1 VRVTKKLSSLLSKT
15 LYLNGVFLTKNN
27 FIIVLV
33 TCLTFSANFLFGQT
47 NVSGV
52 ISANT
57 SWTKA
62 NSPYI
67 VTGNLLINSGV
78 TLTIQDGVSVKVNGN
93 YYIKIE
99 GKIDAVGSSTSKIRF
114 ETNSLTPTK
123 TNWLGIQIRPT
134 GGSVINGDLT
144 YSSGS
149 RLKYV
154 IIKNAKKGVYVYNTG
169 FFMSNMEFENNDYG
183 VEIRSTNDILID
195 NSVFTSNNYGIYTEY
210 ESNDTDPT
218 STIQNTYIQN
228 SSFNSNNTG
237 NYFFLNQRD
246 FKNLN
251 VTNNIYNTN
260 QIGLTFSG
268 GGYGSRVHSVILK
281 SNTFIDNIQNGLEI
295 GQIYGEGSG
304 GSLPPYPLIVEKNK
318 FIRNGVLWSYGGGI
332 SGVTSKFT
340 KNIISNP
347 NGNGLLIKGETSKSD
362 LFNNNFI
369 YSNTNILTIQGLY
382 GNSYLPSN
390 KTFSYNTFIG
400 NTTNALIKTKGAGMV
415 FNNNNFLPYQVQTVL
430 QVDDANNVNSNNNY
444 WGTND
449 LTAINQMIYDKNENF
464 ELGTASISSI
474 LNSNEN
480 SAPITTPENV
490 LKSLSSNQVKI
501 SWSSNTESDIT
512 GYKIYYGGYNGY
524 SYTNVL
530 DVGNVLTYTLPSS
543 VNINDDIAVT
553 AYDTSKDGIDDQFD
567 GNESWY
573 SPANKTPEA
582 PSGLKIDLASKKIKL
597 DWTAS
602 TSTGVNAYYVYRSTN
617 GTTYAKVGS
626 AVSSNFIDRGLT
638 AQTKYYYKISAID
651 SLDLSYDNYGLESQF
666 SDVVSASPNNIIYV
680 AKNGN
685 DSNIGSKTNPKL
697 KISAASTEAVS
708 GDSILINDGTYTENI
723 SYRDKQL
730 SFIGINGAT
739 KVILKPLLSSQI
751 MAITQNGGKSLFKGL
766 TFADGGNSA
775 GSAIYTQTSNP
786 IIENCI
792 FRNHSQGSILQLNRN
807 NFTITNCLVYNNNA
821 NVFLDLA
828 NGLDSIPYINNITY
842 TNNTNNWFYA
852 TGITTFA
859 PNVKNSIIWN
869 SSAIK
874 YQGGISI
881 ENSIVKGG
889 FPGTTSNIDT
899 SPRFL
904 DSLNNDFRLA
914 NFSPAIGLGRSISGI
929 NTDIIDL
936 PRPGPSASNP
946 DAGAYE
952 NIYSQPSP
960 YVVADSSRNGMI
972 YFKFKLAGLNNLK
985 KINIYKGLT
994 SEPSIKYQSINPNTE
1009 FTDTL
1014 NQEFNKSLHYRF
1026 TTVDLSDR
1034 EGGFSNEIKTIAF
1047 TSPVLKAPLNLSL
1060 KIDTA
1065 IAFSWS
1071 KIGGASLYTLQFS
1084 KDSTF
1089 STDLTEK
1096 IVADTFLVQNNL
1108 NHNSKYYW
1116 KVKSSTGKAY
1126 SKWSPKFNF
1135 KTFIAPPKLLSIKAG
1150 NKIDT
1155 LFWTTNS
1162 NKNIKYFKIYRDT
1175 LINPSKLIDSISGK
1189 VNTYIDK
1196 STLQLNRKYYYRM
1209 VAGNFENEESEYSNV
1224 LEAIPFNSRP
1234 TVIKF
1239 ENKTFNNVGEYN
1251 FIRATYSSYGSKD
1264 IDGKITKYEWFVND
1278 SLVNSTDTI
1287 FVNYYKQGTNK
1298 LMLRITDNDGGK
1310 DSTTAYI
1317 SLVSFTKTFKGAFYG
1332 GITALNSNIIYAADS
1347 NFDPINGASV
1357 SLVNRSGNSI
1367 FPLVVSSKIFT
1378 TPSVTADSSV
1388 FITSGSSLN
1397 GFNKTGAPLWPTIPL
1412 GGLSLVTPT
1421 IDSQFERIYLGVS
1434 NKNFFAI
1441 DSKTGK
1447 VAWNIISDAPI
1458 NASAVITGD
1467 RKLIF
1472 TSDQGTIYGFDIK
1485 TNIIQQSAKWQVN
1498 LNEII
1503 TKSPAVDQNNNL
1515 ILGTLSGKILKVKL
1529 NDNSTV
1535 STVWASNL
1543 GSPIES
1549 SPVID
1554 ANGFIYIGTNNG
1566 DFYRINPENGEVVW
1580 KYQSGH
1586 SIKSTPAI
1594 SEFGNIYFANINGVI
1609 TAIDLNK
1616 VVKWKYNAAEPIS
1629 ANILYIKNMVYGGT
1643 ESGKFFGIYDN
1654 PNTNTLNAGISIV
1667 KDDKS
1672 ISYTVEN
1679 KLASSA
1685 SLMSNIIFNEQ
1696 NTGIDKLNIVVP
1708 KQMGNNNS
1716 PATISGVVDKE
1727 PVWGTFQGNYRRTGS
1742 KAFDCPSSTIS
1753 YTGSLIL
1760 CEGNAIVL
1768 TASEGISYLWSTGET
1783 SKTITVNKA
1792 GDYSVTVTTLNGCS
1806 SSSTNVSI
1814 KTIALPQ
1821 VSLSVDGSTSF
1832 VQGSTVKISTTVSTD
1847 GTFQW
1852 YKDDVLIP
1860 GAVGTTLLV
1869 SQAGAYKSRF
1879 LNASGCFAFSNTVVL
1894 TSLFSMS
1901 PTNYKIS
1908 IFGESCSKN
1917 NDGKISITASQP
1929 FKYKAS
1935 LMKGQTVISTNEF
1948 TGFIDFEKLPA
1959 DKYSLCFTI
1968 GGQPDYKQ
1976 CFEIVISEPKDL
1988 SVYSQLNP
1996 TNNILKL
2003 ALSGGSTY
2011 RISLNGKTFSTSS
2024 NTYNLGL
2031 KNGLNKVIVMTD
2043 KECQGVYQEEL
2054 YVNEKDL
2061 VYPNPFTD
2069 NLNIKIKQEDGLNVQ
2084 VNIYDSFGLKVYQTI
2099 HTIQNGT
2106 IQLDLSK
2113 LYNGY
2118 YSVVVGKDVF
2128 KVLKK

>member
-1 VRVTKKLSSLLSKT
+1 VRVTKKLSSLFSKT

-57 SWTKA
+57 TWTKA
-62 NSPYI
+62 NSPYN
-67 VTGNLLINSGV
+67 VTGNLLVNSGV
-78 TLTIQDGVSVKVNGN
+78 TLTIDPGVEVRFEEAK
-93 YYIKIE
+93 YLKIE
-99 GKIDAVGSSTSKIRF
+99 GTINAVGSQTDSIIFTSNLSSKTRGSWDKIWLKGTTSVYTSNYEYTSGSIFQFCRFSYAKEGLRLDDATIQVKNSTFINNTYGINFKKT
-114 ETNSLTPTK
+114 TNSLLFQNLFSFNVDGTTTSAGTEDNGVGSFTFCNIIENTFVNNQYSGFSFGGYRNNSNNHLIK
-123 TNWLGIQIRPT
+123 KNLVKNNGGIGFNFSWGDVTT
-134 GGSVINGDLT
+134 GFSNNTIEQNIIYNNGSTGLVI
-144 YSSGS
+144 S
-149 RLKYV
+149 RDQNTVRKNL
-154 IIKNAKKGVYVYNTG
+154 ISKNAGDGIGISGTYIFTG
-169 FFMSNMEFENNDYG
+169 
-183 VEIRSTNDILID
+183 L
-195 NSVFTSNNYGIYTEY
+195 
-210 ESNDTDPT
+210 
-218 STIQNTYIQN
+218 TIQNNIIVGN
-228 SSFNSNNTG
+228 LNRAVDLSSNNNTVFS
-237 NYFFLNQRD
+237 YNQVIKSGK
-246 FKNLN
+246 KNQFAA
-251 VTNNIYNTN
+251 I
-260 QIGLTFSG
+260 
-268 GGYGSRVHSVILK
+268 
-281 SNTFIDNIQNGLEI
+281 E
-295 GQIYGEGSG
+295 
-304 GSLPPYPLIVEKNK
+304 
-318 FIRNGVLWSYGGGI
+318 
-332 SGVTSKFT
+332 
-340 KNIISNP
+340 
-347 NGNGLLIKGETSKSD
+347 
-362 LFNNNFI
+362 
-369 YSNTNILTIQGLY
+369 
-382 GNSYLPSN
+382 LPSGYIEAKN
-390 KTFSYNTFIG
+390 NTISYNTFSYSNYHDFNIHYG
-400 NTTNALIKTKGAGMV
+400 PNTITY
-415 FNNNNFLPYQVQTVL
+415 NNFHGIKDYYFMRVTNKSNFTI
-430 QVDDANNVNSNNNY
+430 DASNNY
-444 WGTND
+444 WAAIMGNDVKNRIFDRTND
-449 LTAINQMIYDKNENF
+449 F
-464 ELGTASISSI
+464 ELGVINVSSSSATPI
-474 LNSNEN
+474 IT
-480 SAPITTPENV
+480 APISMPINIV
-490 LKSLSSNQVKI
+490 KSLSAGRVVLT
-501 SWSSNTESDIT
+501 WSANTESDIA
-512 GYKIYYGGYNGY
+512 GYKVYYGGYTGY
-524 SYTNVL
+524 SYTTSV
-530 DVGNVLTYTLPSS
+530 DAGNVLTYTLPAGVS
-543 VNINDDIAVT
+543 INDDIAVT
-553 AYDTSKDGIDDQFD
+553 AYDTSKDGTDDQFD

-582 PSGLKIDLASKKIKL
+582 PADLKIDAGSKRIKL
-597 DWTAS
+597 NWSAS

-1047 TSPVLKAPLNLSL
+1047 NSPVLKAPLNLSL

-1357 SLVNRSGNSI
+1357 SLVNRIGNSI